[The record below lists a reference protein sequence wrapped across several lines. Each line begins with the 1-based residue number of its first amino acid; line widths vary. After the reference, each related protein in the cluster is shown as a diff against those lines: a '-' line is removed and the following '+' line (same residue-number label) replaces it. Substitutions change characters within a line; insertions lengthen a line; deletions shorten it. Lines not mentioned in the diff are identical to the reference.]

1 MTQLLIWKQ
10 YIFFFNLGFYNNDG
24 QKILH
29 QVASSGSIVK
39 IHDLLNI
46 GFKVGDVTR
55 ETKHSKSSNLT
66 PLHVAISNR
75 HADMLRLLLGYRG
88 SKLAINTR
96 GKEKDRSEV
105 PMKQALRIAQIS
117 MDSSRKQEK
126 GTLQKGQKY
135 DEFLVRNLIYLFS
148 FSK

>member
-1 MTQLLIWKQ
+1 MLNFLFK
-10 YIFFFNLGFYNNDG
+10 LGFYNNNG

-29 QVASSGSIVK
+29 KIASSGEVMK

-46 GFKVGDVTR
+46 GFKVSDVTR
-55 ETKHSKSSNLT
+55 ETKHSRSSNLT
-66 PLHVAISNR
+66 LLHVAISNR
-75 HADMLRLLLGYRG
+75 HADLLRLLLGYKG

-96 GKEKDRSEV
+96 GKEQDWSEV

-126 GTLQKGQKY
+126 RTLHKGQKY
-135 DEFLVRNLIYLFS
+135 DEFLVRNLIYLFP